1 MSVNTK
7 LTSISQV
14 RELLQTL
21 GIRPS
26 RAMGQNFL
34 VDANV
39 LRIITQ
45 AAELTPDDNVLEIG
59 GGLGVMTEALVQ
71 QAGKVVCVEK
81 DFHLHAWLQQ
91 RTAGCE
97 NLKVIRGDMTE
108 LNEHDIPADRIN
120 KVVANLPYSVGN
132 RILVD
137 IFNWAKPP
145 ELIVVTVQQDVAARI
160 TAKHGGREFGLFSV
174 LAQAAYET
182 RIIKTISPSCFFPAP
197 KIKSSVLKMIRR
209 SDTMDQQTKALFIAL
224 ARCAF
229 NRRRKQMGSILHDIS
244 DELAPYQTNILSA
257 LETLNIPLQTR
268 PEQISSENWR
278 AIAANAAKQ

>member
-71 QAGKVVCVEK
+71 QAGKVVV
-81 DFHLHAWLQQ
+81 
-91 RTAGCE
+91 
-97 NLKVIRGDMTE
+97 RGKRFS
-108 LNEHDIPADRIN
+108 PAR
-120 KVVANLPYSVGN
+120 G
-132 RILVD
+132 
-137 IFNWAKPP
+137 
-145 ELIVVTVQQDVAARI
+145 
-160 TAKHGGREFGLFSV
+160 
-174 LAQAAYET
+174 
-182 RIIKTISPSCFFPAP
+182 
-197 KIKSSVLKMIRR
+197 
-209 SDTMDQQTKALFIAL
+209 
-224 ARCAF
+224 F
-229 NRRRKQMGSILHDIS
+229 NRERPDAKTSR
-244 DELAPYQTNILSA
+244 LSGGYD
-257 LETLNIPLQTR
+257 
-268 PEQISSENWR
+268 
-278 AIAANAAKQ
+278 